1 MILNKITNIITNR
14 FLRTPDLRFL
24 KNNNEKKKK
33 IKHINFWLDKSSRN
47 KNFRKY
53 FFDPS
58 RNSDSLP
65 NYIFENYKNSFSS
78 EMFNSLKKNG
88 IIIIKNALPEI
99 EKNEV
104 LQLFYELKNKNYS
117 SRWNNIPNDD
127 TDKSLGKVSRIRG
140 MINIDQFY
148 ILKKYSELIT
158 EEVYGNK
165 VEPTVEMHYI
175 KLQEYEEETLS
186 KGDTYL
192 HTDRFVPHLKIF
204 YTPTEITLDDAP
216 FEYALSSH
224 IIDENYKNFFK
235 NAVNF
240 DETDNDSKKFIKKKI
255 KVTVPQNT
263 LYIAFTNGF
272 HKRNVFRKKGSERY
286 MMYLQYV
293 KNFNKLNYIF
303 S

>member
-24 KNNNEKKKK
+24 KNNIEKNKR

-117 SRWNNIPNDD
+117 SRWNDIPSDE

-158 EEVYGNK
+158 KEVYGKK
-165 VEPTVEMHYI
+165 VEPTLEMHYI

-186 KGDTYL
+186 KEDTYL